1 MFFGP
6 REARDVVGHGRP
18 HPSDLSFALYDT
30 KEVTVAHA
38 SYAVCGVE
46 IAALTPTEAADA
58 VIDGA
63 LSGSPFEV
71 HLCNAYTLS
80 LVDGDPKLRE
90 SLARADLNL
99 PDGAPVAWLGRRLGV
114 KEPVRGPGLIL
125 RVVKAGAVNGALRHY
140 LYGGH
145 AGVADAVAE
154 QLRLRAPGAQ
164 VVGCETPPFTELDD
178 EEIAALASRIQATRA
193 NIVWVGLGTPRQDY
207 LVPRLG
213 LHLDAAIVPVG
224 AAYDFLA
231 GRVAE
236 APTWT
241 QGRGLEWLHRLSVEP
256 RRLWRRYLFGNP
268 RFVISAIKHGA
279 R

>member
-1 MFFGP
+1 M
-6 REARDVVGHGRP
+6 
-18 HPSDLSFALYDT
+18 
-30 KEVTVAHA
+30 AHV
-38 SYAVCGVE
+38 SYTVCGVE
-46 IAALTPTEAADA
+46 IAAITPTAAVGA

-80 LVDGDPKLRE
+80 LVDGDHKLRE
-90 SLARADLNL
+90 SLVGADLNL
-99 PDGAPVAWLGRRLGV
+99 PDGTPVAWLGRRLGV
-114 KEPVRGPGLIL
+114 REPVRGLGLML
-125 RVVKAGAVNGALRHY
+125 GVVRAGAVSGSLRHY

-154 QLRLRAPGAQ
+154 QLRLRVPGAQ
-164 VVGCETPPFTELDD
+164 IVGFEAPPFTDLDD

-207 LVPRLG
+207 LVPRLAP
-213 LHLDAAIVPVG
+213 HLAAAIVPVG

-231 GRVAE
+231 GRLAE

-241 QGRGLEWLHRLSVEP
+241 QGHGLEWLHRLSVEP

-268 RFVISAIKHGA
+268 RFVISAIKHGV